1 MKKILGIAA
10 LSMGVMLTSCSDFLD
25 QKSPSDHDQEGVFNS
40 AYWTGLE
47 INKIYG
53 DFAQDDM
60 FSNRMTISYG
70 ANTDTELID
79 GLGATK
85 TVEAN
90 ERGWMNYNGTAGGWN
105 RLGNTWTWI
114 YGCIEYCNLAID
126 GIQNSSIANE
136 TAMKRYLGEAL
147 TLRAMLYLD
156 LVRLWGDVPF
166 KTLPTQPDLN
176 DAYSG
181 KTDRDVILDA
191 LLEDLDKASELLP
204 WAGTG
209 NYTTEHATKGYAL
222 ALYAQVALTRAGYA
236 IRESAKEGYETLPEF
251 SDPTYPT
258 QRPDEATRKVYYEK
272 ALAKLT
278 ELITSGKHNMNPS
291 FRNEWQL
298 LCARQL
304 DQTYKEN
311 IFEIPMLLNVSGEL
325 GYTVGKRIGGATPE
339 FGLKGN
345 STGKLSTTATLLYSY
360 EKNDTRKA
368 VTCCPIK
375 FTANKTKDKTVECM
389 VGTDDGIKYDA
400 EKQSVKPFSISIG
413 KWRPEWMGEEWKSV
427 VLNKGADK
435 TCTGINVVRMR
446 YPQVLL
452 MYAEVMNELAG
463 ANGNY
468 QGDAGMTAL
477 QALAMVHNR
486 GVKESNNDT
495 SIDGDFLQAAAN
507 HNKEQFLND
516 IAQENAWEL
525 TGENARKWDLVRWG
539 MLASKIAEAKA
550 EYAEKCLE
558 WPQKIYF
565 KYTDATKTRIDES
578 SILWY
583 GLEEAGKT
591 EADYDATEQATAF
604 GFENEEARD
613 KSSQYKEELPYI
625 SSGLVGTSIDGKP
638 TAPTHGILNRY
649 ILPIY
654 TTTIADSR
662 NSFANSYG
670 F

>member
-25 QKSPSDHDQEGVFNS
+25 QKADSALDQENVFNS
-40 AYWTGLE
+40 SYFTGLE

-53 DFAQDDM
+53 DFGQDNM
-60 FSNRMTISYG
+60 YANRMTISYG

-79 GLGATK
+79 GLGSTS
-85 TVEAN
+85 TSSN
-90 ERGWMNYNGTAGGWN
+90 ERGYMNYNGTAGGWAN
-105 RLGNTWTWI
+105 LGTTWTNI
-114 YGCIEYCNLAID
+114 YGCIEYCNKAIE
-126 GIQNSSIANE
+126 GIRNSTIAEE
-136 TAMKRYLGEAL
+136 TAMKRYLGEVL

-156 LVRLWGDVPF
+156 LVRLWGDVPY
-166 KTLPTQPDLN
+166 KTSAAKPDLS
-176 DAYSG
+176 DAYEG
-181 KTDRDVILDA
+181 KTDRDIILDG
-191 LLEDLDKASELLP
+191 LLEDLEEASNLLP

-209 NYTTEHATKGYAL
+209 NYTTEHATKGYAD

-278 ELITSGKHNMNPS
+278 EIIKSGKHSMNPS
-291 FRNEWQL
+291 FKNEWQL
-298 LCARQL
+298 LNARKL
-304 DQTYKEN
+304 DQTYQEN
-311 IFEIPMLLNVSGEL
+311 IFELPMLLNVTGEL
-325 GYTVGKRIGGATPE
+325 GYTVGKRIKGSTSE
-339 FGLKGN
+339 FGKKGN
-345 STGKLSTTATLLYSY
+345 SSGKLNTTATLLYSY
-360 EKNDTRKA
+360 EKDDTRRN
-368 VTCCPIK
+368 VTCCPVQWGERNGQTI
-375 FTANKTKDKTVECM
+375 E
-389 VGTDDGIKYDA
+389 GIGDVNPD
-400 EKQSVKPFSISIG
+400 KQSMKPFGITIG
-413 KWRPEWMGEEWKSV
+413 KWRPEWMGEEWKAAAKASTEKV
-427 VLNKGADK
+427 
-435 TCTGINVVRMR
+435 TTGVNVVKMR
-446 YPQVLL
+446 YSQVLL

-495 SIDGDFLQAAAN
+495 SIEGDFLQAAAN

-525 TGENARKWDLVRWG
+525 TGECARKWDLVRWG

-550 EYAEKCLE
+550 EYAQKCLE
-558 WPQKIYF
+558 WPTTIYF
-565 KYTDATKTRIDES
+565 NYTDATKTRIDES
-578 SILWY
+578 SIAWY
-583 GLEEAGKT
+583 GLENGKT
-591 EADYDATEQATAF
+591 ETDYDNKATGC
-604 GFENEEARD
+604 GFEDEEARD
-613 KSSQYKEELPYI
+613 KSNSEYTKNLKTI
-625 SSGLVGTSIDGKP
+625 SAGLVGISIDGTLETP
-638 TAPTHGILNRY
+638 DHGVKNRY

-654 TTTIADSR
+654 TKTIADSR
-662 NSFANSYG
+662 NALANSYG

>member
-1 MKKILGIAA
+1 MKKILGIVA
-10 LSMGVMLTSCSDFLD
+10 LSMSVMLTSCSDFLD
-25 QKSPSDHDQEGVFNS
+25 QKADSALDQKNVFNS
-40 AYWTGLE
+40 SYFTGLE

-53 DFAQDDM
+53 DFGQDNM
-60 FSNRMTISYG
+60 YANRLTISYG

-79 GLGATK
+79 GLGSGST
-85 TVEAN
+85 EAS
-90 ERGWMNYNGTAGGWN
+90 ERGFMNYNCTAGGWDK
-105 RLGNTWTWI
+105 LGLTWTNI
-114 YGCIEYCNLAID
+114 YGCIEYCNKAIE
-126 GIQNSSIANE
+126 GIRNSSIAEE
-136 TAMKRYLGEAL
+136 TDMKRYLGEVL

-156 LVRLWGDVPF
+156 LVRLWGDVPY
-166 KTLPTQPDLN
+166 KTAATKPDLS
-176 DAYSG
+176 DAYEG
-181 KTDRDVILDA
+181 KTDRDVILDG
-191 LLEDLDKASELLP
+191 LLVDLEEASNLLP

-236 IRESAKEGYETLPEF
+236 IRESAKEGYETLPEY

-258 QRPDEATRKVYYEK
+258 QRPDEATRKAYYEK
-272 ALAKLT
+272 ALAKLS
-278 ELITSGKHNMNPS
+278 EVINSGKHSMNPS
-291 FRNEWQL
+291 FKNEWQL

-311 IFEIPMLLNVSGEL
+311 IFELPMLLNVSGEL
-325 GYTVGKRIGGATPE
+325 GYTVGKRINKRTTE
-339 FGLKGN
+339 FGEKGN
-345 STGKLSTTATLLYSY
+345 STGKLNTTATLLYSY
-360 EKNDTRKA
+360 EKDDTRRNI
-368 VTCCPIK
+368 TCCPVQYGEL
-375 FTANKTKDKTVECM
+375 NGQTVE
-389 VGTDDGIKYDA
+389 GIGDVKRD
-400 EKQSVKPFSISIG
+400 KQSVKPFSITIG
-413 KWRPEWMGEEWKSV
+413 KWRPEWMGEEWKAAAKASTGKV
-427 VLNKGADK
+427 
-435 TCTGINVVRMR
+435 CTGVNVVKMR
-446 YPQVLL
+446 YSQVLL

-550 EYAEKCLE
+550 EYAQKCME
-558 WPQKIYF
+558 WPTTIYF
-565 KYTDATKTRIDES
+565 NYTDATQTRIDES
-578 SILWY
+578 SIAWY
-583 GLEEAGKT
+583 GLEDGKT
-591 EADYDATEQATAF
+591 ADDYTGSAT
-604 GFENEEARD
+604 GCGYENKEARD
-613 KSSQYKEELPYI
+613 KANSQYTLNLKTI
-625 SSGLVGTSIDGKP
+625 SAGLVGTSIDGTVGTP
-638 TAPTHGILNRY
+638 DHGVKNRY

-654 TTTIADSR
+654 TKTIADSR
-662 NSFANSYG
+662 NALANSYG

>member
-1 MKKILGIAA
+1 MKKILGLAA
-10 LSMGVMLTSCSDFLD
+10 LSMGVLLTSCSDFLD
-25 QKSPSDHDQEGVFNS
+25 QKSPSDHDQESVFNS

-53 DFAQDDM
+53 DFGQDDM
-60 FSNRMTISYG
+60 YSNRLFISYG

-79 GLGATK
+79 GLGTK
-85 TVEAN
+85 STEAN
-90 ERGWMNYNGTAGGWN
+90 ERGWMNYNGNAAGWN
-105 RLGNTWTWI
+105 RIGNTWTWL
-114 YGCIEYCNLAID
+114 YGCIEYCNQAIE
-126 GIQNSSIANE
+126 GIRNSSIANE

-166 KTLPTQPDLN
+166 KTLPTQPDLS
-176 DAYSG
+176 DAYMG

-191 LLEDLDKASELLP
+191 LLEDLDEASNLLP

-209 NYTTEHATKGYAL
+209 SYTTEHVTKGYAD
-222 ALYAQVALTRAGYA
+222 ALYAQIALTRAGYA
-236 IRESAKEGYETLPEF
+236 IRESAKDGYETLPEF

-258 QRPDEATRKVYYEK
+258 QRPDAATRKVYYEK

-278 ELITSGKHNMNPS
+278 EVINSGVHSMNPS

-298 LCARQL
+298 LSARQL

-311 IFEIPMLLNVSGEL
+311 IFEIPMLLNVTSEL
-325 GYTVGKRIGGATPE
+325 GYTVGKRIGGATSE
-339 FGLKGN
+339 FGQKGN

-360 EKNDTRKA
+360 EKADTRRA
-368 VTCCPIK
+368 VTCCPVK
-375 FTANKTKDKTVECM
+375 YTEYLAENKTVECM
-389 VGTDDGIKYDA
+389 VGSKDRDQFNP
-400 EKQSVKPFSISIG
+400 ENQSVKPFSISIG
-413 KWRPEWMGEEWKSV
+413 KWRPEWMGEDWKTAAI
-427 VLNKGADK
+427 NKGNNK
-435 TCTGINVVRMR
+435 TATGINVVKMR
-446 YPQVLL
+446 YSQVLL

-463 ANGNY
+463 ATGNY
-468 QGDAGMTAL
+468 QGDAGMTAI

-486 GVKESNNDT
+486 GVKETNNDT
-495 SIDGDFLQAAAN
+495 SIDGDFLTAASN

-516 IAQENAWEL
+516 ICQENAWEL
-525 TGENARKWDLVRWG
+525 TGECARKWDLIRWG

-550 EYAEKCLE
+550 DYAENCLN
-558 WPQKIYF
+558 WPEKIYF
-565 KYTDATKTRIDES
+565 KYTDATKTRIDEN
-578 SILWY
+578 SIQYY
-583 GLEEAGKT
+583 GLDGTGMT

-604 GFENEEARD
+604 GFKDEEARN
-613 KSSQYKEELPYI
+613 KSSQYTEELPKI
-625 SSGLVGTSIDGKP
+625 SAGLVGTSIDGTP
-638 TAPTHGILNRY
+638 VAPSHGVLNRY

>member
-25 QKSPSDHDQEGVFNS
+25 QKADSALDQENVFNS
-40 AYWTGLE
+40 SYFTGLE

-53 DFAQDDM
+53 DFGQDNM
-60 FSNRMTISYG
+60 YANRMTISYG

-79 GLGATK
+79 GLGSTS
-85 TVEAN
+85 TSSN
-90 ERGWMNYNGTAGGWN
+90 ERGYMNYNGTAGGWAN
-105 RLGNTWTWI
+105 LGTTWTNI
-114 YGCIEYCNLAID
+114 YGCIEYCNKAIE
-126 GIQNSSIANE
+126 GIRSSSIAEE
-136 TAMKRYLGEAL
+136 TAMKRYLGEVL

-156 LVRLWGDVPF
+156 LVRLWGDVPY
-166 KTLPTQPDLN
+166 KTSATKPDLS
-176 DAYSG
+176 DAYEG
-181 KTDRDVILDA
+181 KTDRDIILDG
-191 LLEDLDKASELLP
+191 LLEDLEEASNLLP

-209 NYTTEHATKGYAL
+209 NYTTEHATKGYAD

-278 ELITSGKHNMNPS
+278 EIIKSGKHSMNPS
-291 FRNEWQL
+291 FKNEWQL
-298 LCARQL
+298 LNARKL
-304 DQTYKEN
+304 DQTYQEN
-311 IFEIPMLLNVSGEL
+311 IFELPMLLNVTGEL
-325 GYTVGKRIGGATPE
+325 GYTVGKRIKGSTSE
-339 FGLKGN
+339 FGKKGN
-345 STGKLSTTATLLYSY
+345 STGKLNTTATLLYSY
-360 EKNDTRKA
+360 EKDDTRRN
-368 VTCCPIK
+368 VTCCPVQWGERNGQTI
-375 FTANKTKDKTVECM
+375 E
-389 VGTDDGIKYDA
+389 GIGDVNPD
-400 EKQSVKPFSISIG
+400 KQSMKPFGITIG
-413 KWRPEWMGEEWKSV
+413 KWRPEWMGEEWKAAAKASTEKV
-427 VLNKGADK
+427 
-435 TCTGINVVRMR
+435 TTGVNVVKMR
-446 YPQVLL
+446 YSQVLL

-495 SIDGDFLQAAAN
+495 SIEGDFLQAAAN

-525 TGENARKWDLVRWG
+525 TGECARKWDLVRWG

-550 EYAEKCLE
+550 EYAQKCME
-558 WPQKIYF
+558 WPTTIYF
-565 KYTDATKTRIDES
+565 NYTDATKTRIDES
-578 SILWY
+578 SIAWY
-583 GLEEAGKT
+583 GLENGKT
-591 EADYDATEQATAF
+591 ETDYDNKATGC
-604 GFENEEARD
+604 GFEDEEARD
-613 KSSQYKEELPYI
+613 KSNSEYTKNLKTI
-625 SSGLVGTSIDGKP
+625 SAGLVGTSIDGTLETP
-638 TAPTHGILNRY
+638 DHGVKNRY

-654 TTTIADSR
+654 TKTIADSR
-662 NSFANSYG
+662 NALANSYG